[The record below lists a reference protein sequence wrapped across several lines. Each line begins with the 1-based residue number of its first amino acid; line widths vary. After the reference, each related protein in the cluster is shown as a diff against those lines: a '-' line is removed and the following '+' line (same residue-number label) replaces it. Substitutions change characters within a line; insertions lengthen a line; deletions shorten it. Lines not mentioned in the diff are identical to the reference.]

1 MGASPAQPALA
12 TAGFQQLA
20 AFRYRIRQFL
30 HFSEEAA
37 RRNGLEPQQHQLM
50 LAIKGLPQGL
60 RPTITT
66 LSARLCLRH
75 HSTVELVNRLVER
88 GAAVRK
94 PSDQDRREVLVELTA
109 HGDELLQKL
118 SVLHWQELQNA
129 GPDLSDALDRIVHPA
144 TADAREST

>member
-1 MGASPAQPALA
+1 MEPS
-12 TAGFQQLA
+12 TAEPEMTVAEFQQLA

-50 LAIKGLPQGL
+50 LAIKGLPYGM
-60 RPTITT
+60 RPTVST
-66 LSARLCLRH
+66 LAARLCLRH

-88 GAAVRK
+88 GAGVRR
-94 PSDQDRREVLVELTA
+94 PSDQDRREVLVELTP
-109 HGDELLQKL
+109 HGEELLQKL

-129 GPDLSDALDRIVHPA
+129 GPELSHALQRILHPTNRQSRISA
-144 TADAREST
+144 